1 MSWPDPVG
9 SSRGLLTQ
17 TLIVHLIYRALWRIR
32 APRMYSL
39 IACAR
44 DKSSQGRARRLG
56 CSVSGRPLDY
66 ITTLKQLGV
75 CAIVSTMH
83 ARRTA
88 P

>member
-1 MSWPDPVG
+1 
-9 SSRGLLTQ
+9 
-17 TLIVHLIYRALWRIR
+17 
-32 APRMYSL
+32 MYSL

-44 DKSSQGRARRLG
+44 DKSSQGRTRKLA
-56 CSVSGRPLDY
+56 CSVSGRALDY

-83 ARRTA
+83 ARSTA